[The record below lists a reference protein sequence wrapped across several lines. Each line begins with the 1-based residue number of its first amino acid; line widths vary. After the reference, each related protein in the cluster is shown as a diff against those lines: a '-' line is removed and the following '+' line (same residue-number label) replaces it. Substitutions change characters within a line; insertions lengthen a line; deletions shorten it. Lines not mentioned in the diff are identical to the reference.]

1 MRYQSPWGHDRA
13 WERAVIC
20 RIRDGGPSPETYALY
35 EDAISR
41 ETDERAGILTG
52 VVYHDAEEAAERVAK
67 TREFRDSLRTAQEAA
82 KVRIAREAAERK
94 QRAKEQRIKREEER
108 AEYERL
114 HAQWEQETR
123 QRREEYLR
131 TRPAEIAMRIEHAAQ
146 EHRVMASKWICT
158 VCGGKSHIER
168 RNPGYQITCMSCG
181 KTAWGSH
188 KSLWEVLS
196 K

>member
-20 RIRDGGPSPETYALY
+20 RIRDGGPAPETYALY

-41 ETDERAGILTG
+41 ETGERVGILTG

-67 TREFRDSLRTAQEAA
+67 TREFRDSLRAAQEAA
-82 KVRIAREAAERK
+82 RIRNAKEAAERK
-94 QRAKEQRIKREEER
+94 ARAVEER
-108 AEYERL
+108 AKREAERL
-114 HAQWEQETR
+114 ERESLHLQWERETQE
-123 QRREEYLR
+123 RRAEHER

-146 EHRVMASKWICT
+146 EHRIMASKWICT

-168 RNPGYQITCMSCG
+168 RNPGYQITCLSCG
-181 KTAWGSH
+181 KSAWGSH